1 MTFNVERGL
10 QPRAVVTIVV
20 ADNGGALGWRS
31 GEGEEKRENREH
43 HAGKHFVKCGEDTPR
58 ATSV

>member
-1 MTFNVERGL
+1 M
-10 QPRAVVTIVV
+10 TIVV